1 MQVKKKLSL
10 CTSKIRYC
18 QCVNYFRYFNLDFFV
33 VSSRASICV
42 SSENAER
49 ERERERNKNAIVYTD
64 FAPMIEDTIE
74 EAMRKHGFGE
84 SFINELAKSVRT
96 HSV

>member
-1 MQVKKKLSL
+1 MQ
-10 CTSKIRYC
+10 R
-18 QCVNYFRYFNLDFFV
+18 
-33 VSSRASICV
+33 
-42 SSENAER
+42 ER
-49 ERERERNKNAIVYTD
+49 ERERERKNKNAIVYTD